1 VPPEAVL
8 ASGDTGIV
16 FVINDGRVE
25 RRSVRLGSATS
36 AGQIVL
42 SGLTP
47 GTRLAAGDLS
57 ALADG
62 VRIRAQE

>member
-1 VPPEAVL
+1 
-8 ASGDTGIV
+8 
-16 FVINDGRVE
+16 
-25 RRSVRLGSATS
+25 VRLGSATP

-47 GTRLAAGDLS
+47 GTRLAAGNLS

-62 VRIRAQE
+62 VRVRVQD

>member
-1 VPPEAVL
+1 VQ
-8 ASGDTGIV
+8 ASGDTGVV
-16 FVINDGRVE
+16 FVINDDRVE
-25 RRSVRLGSATS
+25 RRSVRLGSTIP
-36 AGQIVL
+36 AGQVVL

-47 GTRLAAGDLS
+47 GTRLAVGDPS

>member
-1 VPPEAVL
+1 V
-8 ASGDTGIV
+8 V
-16 FVINDGRVE
+16 FVINNGRVE
-25 RRSVRLGSATS
+25 RRSVRLGSTTA

-47 GTRLAAGDLS
+47 GTRLAVGDSS